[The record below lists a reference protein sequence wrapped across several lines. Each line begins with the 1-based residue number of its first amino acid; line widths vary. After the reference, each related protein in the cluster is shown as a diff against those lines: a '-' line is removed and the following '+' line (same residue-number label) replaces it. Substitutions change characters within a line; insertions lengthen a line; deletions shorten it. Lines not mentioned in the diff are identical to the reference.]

1 MLFRSA
7 GSSDCIGGRAVRVAR
22 VDMACLYALE
32 AAPLELGQCCARKQ
46 MQHTFCCRV
55 DGLDGLRGPG
65 GRVLE
70 RSQSREP
77 AGTWRGLTC
86 ALATA
91 ARATTQKVAQVALRI
106 LLFVEGMVR
115 GREDGGVRAVGVEG
129 EGE

>member
-1 MLFRSA
+1 
-7 GSSDCIGGRAVRVAR
+7 
-22 VDMACLYALE
+22 MACLYALE

-65 GRVLE
+65 RRVLE
-70 RSQSREP
+70 RGQSREP
-77 AGTWRGLTC
+77 AGTWRGQTC